1 MIELFANN
9 AQTTLAGA
17 ISNTS
22 LTVTLSPGSG
32 SLFPNPTTG
41 QFFRMTFIP
50 ASTGIPGEIVYCTA
64 RSGDVCTIQR
74 GQESTVAAAYSA
86 GDTAA
91 NLPTAGAMTNLT
103 QEQQIQQN
111 LYNYAAD
118 TGTANSHIVT
128 LNPTS
133 LSTPVSG
140 APISF
145 KAANTNTGASTLTV
159 NGGTSYPIY
168 GKAGSALQ
176 GGEIVANGFYT
187 VTWNSTS
194 SVYVLAAGAGALQIA
209 PATASQHA
217 VQLGQVAGVVGSV
230 RNLVM
235 SVTTASA
242 SATLTADEIV
252 VETALGGLRYCLPS
266 FSKTINLAT
275 TGAGGMDTGSAPVSG
290 FVALYAI
297 YNPTT
302 GTAALLATNA
312 TSAIAPNVYGGANM
326 PSGYTASALVS
337 VWPTNSSSQFVQGLQ
352 RDRLVNLQRATAV
365 SSSSQVPSFTS
376 VSISSIVP
384 KNALSVGGWLSCT
397 GASANNLTC
406 NVASDATG
414 LGYQQL
420 AVSNGSANS
429 YSYVTPFKEL
439 LIETAQTIYWL
450 ATVTAGTFTSAYV
463 SIDRYTF

>member
-32 SLFPNPTTG
+32 SLFPNPTAG

-74 GQESTVAAAYSA
+74 GQESTTATAYSA
-86 GDTAA
+86 GDAAA
-91 NLPTAGAMTNLT
+91 NLPTAGAMANLT

-118 TGTANSHIVT
+118 TGTANSYVVT

-133 LSTPVSG
+133 LATPVSG

-168 GKAGSALQ
+168 GKANAALQ

-194 SVYVLAAGAGALQIA
+194 SVYVLAAGSGALQIA

-217 VQLGQVAGVVGSV
+217 VQMSQAAGVAGSV

-235 SVTTASA
+235 SVTAASA
-242 SATLTADEIV
+242 TATLTADEII
-252 VETALGGLRYCLPS
+252 VETALGGVRYCLPS
-266 FSKTINLAT
+266 FSKSINLGT
-275 TGAGGMDTGSAPVSG
+275 TGAGGMDTGSAPTSG
-290 FVALYAI
+290 YVALYAI

-302 GTAALLATNA
+302 QTAALLATNA
-312 TSAIAPNVYGGANM
+312 ATKQNSVYSGANM
-326 PSGYTASALVS
+326 PAGYTASALVS
-337 VWPTNSSSQFVQGLQ
+337 VWKTNASGQFIPATQ
-352 RDRLVNLQRATAV
+352 RDRKISFASTTLLSTSTTASTATALSIATVVPPNAVTIGGIIGAV
-365 SSSSQVPSFTS
+365 SSS
-376 VSISSIVP
+376 
-384 KNALSVGGWLSCT
+384 GG
-397 GASANNLTC
+397 SATL
-406 NVASDATG
+406 AYLGSDANMSGEVGVYGGATAAAA
-414 LGYQQL
+414 Y
-420 AVSNGSANS
+420 AAN
-429 YSYVTPFKEL
+429 YEVD
-439 LIETAQTIYWL
+439 L
-450 ATVTAGTFTSAYV
+450 ATSQTVYYIATNTAGTP
-463 SIDRYTF
+463 TFSYAASSYRI